1 MTSKSDNQQN
11 TVKTR
16 VQQKIR
22 FLEDQLVALDHYL
35 PETYDYLMQEL
46 DLQRRHLAELE
57 VTETF
62 DEIDREQVID
72 SKKVLN
78 PNL

>member
-1 MTSKSDNQQN
+1 MESRKDKQETPIKS
-11 TVKTR
+11 R

-22 FLEDQLVALDHYL
+22 FLEDQLVSLDHYL

-46 DLQRRHLAELE
+46 DLQRRQLAELE

-62 DEIDREQVID
+62 DEIDSEQVID
-72 SKKVLN
+72 SEIALES
-78 PNL
+78 